1 MYGGVQKWP
10 ISVVDGRSILG
21 KKGDFFFLSCV
32 PPPPFLSCLAIGLLL
47 TNCSMKSSSYVYFS
61 IFSIANEERGKGRRD
76 REKGRRLDNARN
88 ITLYGGGLLVKI
100 VVVA

>member
-1 MYGGVQKWP
+1 MQKWP
-10 ISVVDGRSILG
+10 ISVVDGRSILR

-32 PPPPFLSCLAIGLLL
+32 FPPSLLSCLAIGLLL

-88 ITLYGGGLLVKI
+88 ITLYGGGFLVKI